1 MLRPLAGCCWGEPT
15 SPPMHDGVVGKLAG
29 PDLLKPEP
37 PTVAQPVLT
46 PQADHKE
53 TSQVLDPHLE
63 HCVAHYSREAFD
75 PLIGPCW
82 L

>member
-1 MLRPLAGCCWGEPT
+1 MPRPFPECCWGEPT
-15 SPPMHDGVVGKLAG
+15 SPPMHDGVVEKLAG

-37 PTVAQPVLT
+37 PTVAQP
-46 PQADHKE
+46 
-53 TSQVLDPHLE
+53 LE
-63 HCVAHYSREAFD
+63 HCVAHYSWEAFE